1 MNSEH
6 REFYSL
12 VHRAYIRDGKNTH
25 QGEALLL
32 ACLMHAKGQS
42 RNSGD
47 MAEVQ
52 RIMRDKNL
60 KKPSLPVG

>member
-6 REFYSL
+6 REFYSF
-12 VHRAYIRDGKNTH
+12 VHRAYLRDGKNVH

-32 ACLMHAKGQS
+32 ACLMQAKGNS
-42 RNSGD
+42 RKGAD
-47 MAEVQ
+47 MTEVQ

-60 KKPSLPVG
+60 DKPSLPAR

>member
-1 MNSEH
+1 MKSEH

-12 VHRAYIRDGKNTH
+12 VHRAYIRDGKSIH

-42 RNSGD
+42 RDSGD
-47 MAEVQ
+47 MTEVQ

-60 KKPSLPVG
+60 KKA